1 MRKIKILQS
10 KIGGCIALLLVMAFI
25 LFFFTQK
32 AYTVTKYKGI
42 QPGLSTQEEVSDVL
56 GAPTQKIDDSAYEYG
71 PNTGIDKYIIE
82 YSQDQEGKTV
92 VDRLDMYLS
101 KPVTRKALAG
111 QMKLPDKADKDGT
124 SSTGKLVEFYG
135 GKKSLVLTYQGEAE
149 KSGVKMVSFLSRNR
163 FEEGPGEPITARIPT
178 PVEEEEERET
188 PPVVV
193 GKPSIEAKIHLQ
205 QGMTYVTLAQ
215 ANPKKKKENYK
226 NAELEFTQAIE
237 LYPKYAEAYSNRGVI
252 YMQQKKYNKSEI
264 DLLKAADINPKDPY
278 VQYNLAA
285 LYSLQKK
292 TDLGL
297 DAMDKA
303 LELGFNNYDA
313 LRPRG
318 KGSDPDLKN
327 LRKDPGYKQVLEK
340 HKVFILK

>member
-1 MRKIKILQS
+1 MRKIIILQP
-10 KIGGCIALLLVMAFI
+10 KIGVSIALFLAMTLILLSA
-25 LFFFTQK
+25 QK

-42 QPGLSTQEEVSDVL
+42 QPGLSTKEQVSDVL
-56 GAPTQKIDDSAYEYG
+56 GAPTQKLNDSAYEYG

-82 YSQDQEGKTV
+82 YSEDEEGKAV
-92 VDRLDMYLS
+92 VDRLDMYFS

-111 QMKLPDKADKDGT
+111 QMKLPDKPDKDGAN
-124 SSTGKLVEFYG
+124 SVGKLVEFYG
-135 GKKSLVLTYQGEAE
+135 GKKSLVLTYQSEAE

-163 FEEGPGEPITARIPT
+163 FEEGPGEPITART
-178 PVEEEEERET
+178 PVPREEGEGRET
-188 PPVVV
+188 PPVA
-193 GKPSIEAKIHLQ
+193 GKPSVEAKIHLQ

-226 NAELEFTQAIE
+226 NAKLEFTKAIE

-264 DLLKAADINPKDPY
+264 DLLKAADIKPKDPY

-292 TDLGL
+292 TDLAL

-313 LRPRG
+313 LRPTGR
-318 KGSDPDLKN
+318 GSDPDLKN